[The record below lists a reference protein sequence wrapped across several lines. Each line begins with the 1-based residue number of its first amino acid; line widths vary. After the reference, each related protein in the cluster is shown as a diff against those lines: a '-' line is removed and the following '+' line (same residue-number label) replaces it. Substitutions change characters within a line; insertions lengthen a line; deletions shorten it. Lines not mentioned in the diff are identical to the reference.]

1 MRVRLSVSPNKVQVA
16 SLHGVYTVIDAWY
29 SARPPLTKPS
39 QCSRTHDHESV
50 ILCDTIAHS
59 LLLWERLPCSSGGP
73 CRLRGSL
80 SLLQGRESAVHLPVS
95 RWGWCHP
102 RAGASPHH
110 QPRPLLQARS
120 PHGSPAGGA
129 WAPPPSIEAVGA
141 SSAGAATDAKMQRC
155 WSQRGA
161 AATRAVG
168 EEPLARVGRLAAAV
182 LRRHEDA
189 PRERGGGRLEVLLWR
204 HGP

>member
-16 SLHGVYTVIDAWY
+16 SLHRVYTVIDAWY

-129 WAPPPSIEAVGA
+129 WAPPALRRWGHP
-141 SSAGAATDAKMQRC
+141 DAKMQRC

-168 EEPLARVGRLAAAV
+168 EEPLTRVGRLTA

-189 PRERGGGRLEVLLWR
+189 ARERGGGRREVLLWR